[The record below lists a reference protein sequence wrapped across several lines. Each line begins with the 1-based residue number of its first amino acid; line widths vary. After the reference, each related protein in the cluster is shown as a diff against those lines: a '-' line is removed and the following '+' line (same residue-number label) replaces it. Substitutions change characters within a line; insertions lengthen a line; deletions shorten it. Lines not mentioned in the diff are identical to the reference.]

1 MLILKCFHPIIPLD
15 WLSDFPGKPSD
26 NANVV
31 NASKQE
37 NQETASKTSTVKGS
51 EVTALRATN
60 IRKTSISM
68 PSKLNEMDDLRIDRQ
83 NVSLIYLLTN
93 VTLVGN
99 VITVAV
105 TRMRSY
111 AVT

>member
-1 MLILKCFHPIIPLD
+1 MKLIVITRFEEYLSAYNFYPIISLD
-15 WLSDFPGKPSD
+15 WFSDFPGKPGD

-31 NASKQE
+31 VNAAKQE
-37 NQETASKTSTVKGS
+37 NQETANKTSTVKVS

-83 NVSLIYLLTN
+83 NVS
-93 VTLVGN
+93 
-99 VITVAV
+99 
-105 TRMRSY
+105 
-111 AVT
+111 